1 MDLTPIYNFFAQSP
15 DVVVYQLLVNFG
27 WIPIAIVVIWGG
39 KELWMDFINGRWGNK
54 QKFILLA
61 IDIPRGN
68 AQSPKAVENI
78 FTYLLGAHKT
88 LNFIEQYW
96 EGLYQLSFSLEIVS
110 IDGYTQFLIHT
121 PAQFR
126 NLVESA
132 FYSQYP
138 DAEITEV
145 NDYTEGVPTKFPD
158 EEYDLWG
165 AEFIQTK
172 NPAYPIKV
180 YEEFINTLGAPEEV
194 FKDPMAS
201 LMDLCSSLR
210 EGEQLWSQ
218 LIIQPLGFDWMDIGD
233 KEVSKI
239 LQEKVKS
246 KKNIADYIV
255 DGFIFIIEQFSEAI
269 FSMWGDIEEK
279 KKEEKEDAFKMLNL
293 KPQQRKQ
300 VEKIYEKV
308 AKSAFNFKHRF
319 IYIAKKEVV
328 NKPKVVNGYVG
339 YIKQFVDLDLNN
351 LKPDM
356 KVTATTASYFWK
368 DRRINNKKNKII
380 RNYKNR
386 SVSAGRTPGILNIE
400 ELATL
405 WHFPLEAVVKAPLIQ
420 KAPGRKA
427 EPPMSLPFGSEA
439 ERGGLISSIEI
450 PQRDAIFD
458 EPFDNNVIANR
469 EKDKRGE
476 TIIDLTSRQES
487 EGKKE
492 EYEPSFDIEDEKI
505 QNKED
510 KRGGAPS
517 NLPFA

>member
-1 MDLTPIYNFFAQSP
+1 MTMDLTPIYNFFAQP
-15 DVVVYQLLVNFG
+15 ADIVVYQLLINFG
-27 WIPIAIVVIWGG
+27 WIPIAFVVIWGG
-39 KELWMDFINGRWGNK
+39 KELWLDYINGRWGAK

-88 LNFIEQYW
+88 LNLIEEYW

-121 PAQFR
+121 PAAFR

-145 NDYTEGVPTKFPD
+145 NDYTEGMPTKFPD
-158 EEYDLWG
+158 EEYDIWG
-165 AEFIQTK
+165 AEFIQNV
-172 NPAYPIKV
+172 NPAYPIKT
-180 YEEFINTLGAPEEV
+180 YEEFINTLGAPEEI

-210 EGEQLWSQ
+210 DGEQLWSQ
-218 LIIQPLGFDWMDIGD
+218 LIIQPLGFDWMGIGD

-239 LQEKVKS
+239 LREKTKA

-255 DGFIFIIEQFSEAI
+255 DGLIGLMGELSEVVFSL
-269 FSMWGDIEEK
+269 WGDIEDK
-279 KKEEKEDAFKMLNL
+279 KKEEKDDSLKMMNL
-293 KPQQRKQ
+293 KPKEKKQ
-300 VEKIYEKV
+300 IEKIQEKV
-308 AKSAFNFKHRF
+308 SKSAFNFKHRF
-319 IYIAKKEVV
+319 IYIAKKEVI

-339 YIKQFVDLDLNN
+339 YMKQFIDNDLNN

-356 KVTATTASYFWK
+356 KITATTASYFWK
-368 DRRINNKKNKII
+368 ERRINNKKNKLI

-386 SVSAGRTPGILNIE
+386 STSAGRTPGILNIE

-458 EPFDNNVIANR
+458 EPIPSIPLSENN
-469 EKDKRGE
+469 KDKRGE
-476 TIIDLTSRQES
+476 TVIDLTKNNIQTS
-487 EGKKE
+487 
-492 EYEPSFDIEDEKI
+492 EPSFDLEEEKER
-505 QNKED
+505 NKKEE
-510 KRGGAPS
+510 KGEAPS